1 MTTNK
6 ALCRCLAEALW
17 PGCRLEEDIPWTINL
32 YGAPVGRM
40 VQGHGDRW
48 AVMLAGLRQDANDII
63 ARGGPDA
70 ERVKSALDALSALGT
85 PDPR

>member
-1 MTTNK
+1 MTTNEMQ
-6 ALCRCLAEALW
+6 CRLLAEALW

-40 VQGHGDRW
+40 VQGGGDRW
-48 AVMLAGLRQDANDII
+48 AVMLTGLRQDASDTI

-70 ERVKSALDALSALGT
+70 ARVKSVLAALAALGT
-85 PDPR
+85 PDAR

>member
-1 MTTNK
+1 MTTNE
-6 ALCRCLAEALW
+6 AHCRCLAEALW

-48 AVMLAGLRQDANDII
+48 AVMLAGLRQDAHDTIS
-63 ARGGPDA
+63 RGGADA
-70 ERVKSALDALSALGT
+70 ERVKNALAALGT
-85 PDPR
+85 HDPR